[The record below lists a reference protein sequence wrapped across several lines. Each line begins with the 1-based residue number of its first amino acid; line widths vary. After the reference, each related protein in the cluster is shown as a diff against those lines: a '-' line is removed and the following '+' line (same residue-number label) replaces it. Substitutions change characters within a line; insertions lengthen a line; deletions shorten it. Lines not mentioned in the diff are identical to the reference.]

1 MALGCEYEVKPR
13 PSGTYPDPTGF
24 LLTNGKENDNWCSK
38 CNTWCSVG
46 WQDSNPEVE
55 LQLVPPGGG
64 GTVAVNRVK
73 IHFSESKGCG
83 IKVTA
88 PPCMHVV
95 PANTKPSV
103 IECVLLQWPAGIKA
117 FLTRDGSTWAEGV

>member
-1 MALGCEYEVKPR
+1 MALGCEYDVKPR

-95 PANTKPSV
+95 PAMYACSARHV
-103 IECVLLQWPAGIKA
+103 CM
-117 FLTRDGSTWAEGV
+117 